1 MEHIP
6 GYDVWKTTP
15 PDDPDPATHCNCCG
29 CDMYDGDV
37 IYTIDGGIC
46 EDCLNDR
53 YRDFV
58 KETG

>member
-6 GYDVWKTTP
+6 GYDDWKTTSP
-15 PDDPDPATHCNCCG
+15 EYEKPVTRCNSCG
-29 CDMYDGDV
+29 CGLYDGDV

-53 YRDFV
+53 YREHVWSD
-58 KETG
+58 